1 MTLIRQVLRGADGVL
16 GRRALERLRQQD
28 AALVLLYHRVA
39 PEHDPTYPP
48 LPPAVFERHCAFV
61 RDAFEVI
68 RLGELADRLR
78 HGRSLKGCCV
88 MTFDDG
94 YRSIREIA
102 LPWLVRFGYPAV
114 MFVPTD
120 FVGGSSSFD
129 GDEPEEAI
137 CDWAELRDL
146 QRWGVSIQSHA
157 ASHRP
162 FSKLDPV
169 EQERE
174 VVGSKAVLEAELGAA
189 VAVLAYPYGDPGADP
204 EDVADDGRQRPLLVV
219 GGDDDGQ
226 PGEAGSGRRG
236 TVVGRRHEAVV

>member
-1 MTLIRQVLRGADGVL
+1 MRRLAVLGFHRIGDPPRDWYSWFYVPESTFVLHLTYLKDDGWCVIDLATLLRGLEAARTL
-16 GRRALERLRQQD
+16 PERTALL
-28 AALVLLYHRVA
+28 
-39 PEHDPTYPP
+39 
-48 LPPAVFERHCAFV
+48 
-61 RDAFEVI
+61 
-68 RLGELADRLR
+68 
-78 HGRSLKGCCV
+78 
-88 MTFDDG
+88 TFDDG

-129 GDEPEEAI
+129 AGDEPEEPI
-137 CDWAELRDL
+137 CDWDELREL

-174 VVGSKAVLEAELGAA
+174 VVRSKAVLETELGAA
-189 VAVLAYPYGDPGADP
+189 VAVLAYPYGDPGADLGRSQMALQHAGYRAAFLYGGGLARLP
-204 EDVADDGRQRPLLVV
+204 AEDPYGLPRIAMGPDTDLEAELRCDRQ
-219 GGDDDGQ
+219 
-226 PGEAGSGRRG
+226 
-236 TVVGRRHEAVV
+236 